1 MTDIPKD
8 IALYRKF
15 GLHASADELART
27 FKRVAL
33 GPQPPALTCRTCVHK
48 DSDAKQEP
56 CGTCRDF
63 TSWQGVEPVTFDETR
78 EHAAFD
84 AFMTRTAPRAWRTEY
99 DLARRAW
106 MERAKGV
113 A

>member
-1 MTDIPKD
+1 MTDT

-15 GLHASADELART
+15 GLHASAD
-27 FKRVAL
+27 AL
-33 GPQPPALTCRTCVHK
+33 QAKLTCRTCVHK
-48 DSDAKQEP
+48 DSDAKLDP
-56 CGTCRDF
+56 CATCRDF
-63 TSWQGVEPVTFDETR
+63 ASWQGVEPVTFDETR

-106 MERAKGV
+106 MERAKG
-113 A
+113 AA